1 MPAKVSLV
9 LRSVPSGMKL
19 TINGISVSDGES
31 VVSWRGYQLNLAGL
45 PQRAPDGRWLAI
57 SIWED
62 ASTSTTRMITTPAT
76 TQTYTATFGRDASL
90 AFMPLVAQ
98 R

>member
-1 MPAKVSLV
+1 MQLTVN
-9 LRSVPSGMKL
+9 GMQ
-19 TINGISVSDGES
+19 VSDGGS
-31 VVSWRGYQLNLAGL
+31 VVSWRGYQLNLAGF

-57 SIWED
+57 STWED
-62 ASTSTTRMITTPAT
+62 ASTSTTRTITTPAT

-90 AFMPLVAQ
+90 IFMPLIAQ